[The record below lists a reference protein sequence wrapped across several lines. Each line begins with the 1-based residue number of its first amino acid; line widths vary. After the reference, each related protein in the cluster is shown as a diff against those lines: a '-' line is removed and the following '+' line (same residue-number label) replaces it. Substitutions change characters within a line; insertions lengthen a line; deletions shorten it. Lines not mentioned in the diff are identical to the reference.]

1 MKQKQ
6 RRSFAELYKDYGIYV
21 VLAVLVAILSILRP
35 SSFFTVSN
43 LINVLRQCSVYAILA
58 FGMTYIFIGDGLD
71 LSVGNTLNLCSCIVS
86 MLMVDNGMNMWLA
99 VLITLCVGVFVG
111 FCNAFIV
118 TKLKV
123 NPFLGTLGTMYIIA
137 GVSLYI
143 TNENPITGLPEE
155 FQMFGGSLDW
165 ISLPPQFII
174 AVVLFVILYIVL
186 QHTKLGRH
194 VYAVGSN
201 GQAARLSGIKVTRI
215 KFFIFMLSGFCAAL
229 SGVIMASR
237 LQLGS
242 PVLTSS
248 YEMDAIAAV
257 CIGGTSSGGGD
268 GSLGKT
274 VCGALTLTVIRV
286 GLNILRISTS
296 IQQIVIGSVIVGAVA
311 IDMYGRSRRE

>member
-1 MKQKQ
+1 MKQ
-6 RRSFAELYKDYGIYV
+6 RRSFAELYKAYGIYV
-21 VLAVLVAILSILRP
+21 LLVVLIAVLSILRP
-35 SSFFTVSN
+35 GSFFSVSN
-43 LINVLRQCSVYAILA
+43 LVNVLRQCSVYAILA

-71 LSVGNTLNLCSCIVS
+71 LSVGNTLNLCSCVVAMLIV
-86 MLMVDNGMNMWLA
+86 NQGMNMWLA
-99 VLITLCVGVFVG
+99 VILTLLVGVIVG

-123 NPFLGTLGTMYIIA
+123 NPFLGTLGTMYIIK
-137 GVSLYI
+137 GVALWI
-143 TNENPITGLPEE
+143 TNENPITGLPEQ
-155 FQMFGGSLDW
+155 FQIFGGSPDW
-165 ISLPPQFII
+165 LPVPPQFII
-174 AVVLFVILYIVL
+174 AVVLFVVLYVVL
-186 QHTKLGRH
+186 RHTRLGRH

-201 GQAARLSGIKVTRI
+201 EQAARLSGIKVTRI

-229 SGVIMASR
+229 AGIIMASR

-274 VCGALTLTVIRV
+274 VCGALALTVIRV

-296 IQQIVIGSVIVGAVA
+296 IQQIVIGAVIVAAVA
-311 IDMYGRSRRE
+311 IDMYGRSRKQ

>member
-1 MKQKQ
+1 MKQ
-6 RRSFAELYKDYGIYV
+6 RRSFAELYKAYGIYV
-21 VLAVLVAILSILRP
+21 LLVVLIAVLSILRP
-35 SSFFTVSN
+35 GSFFSVSN
-43 LINVLRQCSVYAILA
+43 LVNVLRQCSVYAILA

-71 LSVGNTLNLCSCIVS
+71 LSVGNTLNLCSCVVAMLIV
-86 MLMVDNGMNMWLA
+86 NQGMNMWLA
-99 VLITLCVGVFVG
+99 VILTLLVGVIVG

-123 NPFLGTLGTMYIIA
+123 NPFLGTLGTMYIIK
-137 GVSLYI
+137 GVALWI
-143 TNENPITGLPEE
+143 TNENPITGLPEQ
-155 FQMFGGSLDW
+155 FQIFGGSPDW
-165 ISLPPQFII
+165 LPVPPQFII
-174 AVVLFVILYIVL
+174 AVVLFVVLYVVL
-186 QHTKLGRH
+186 RHTRLGRH

-201 GQAARLSGIKVTRI
+201 EQAARLSGIKVTRI

-229 SGVIMASR
+229 AGIIMASR

-248 YEMDAIAAV
+248 YEMDTIAAV

-274 VCGALTLTVIRV
+274 VCGALALTVIRV

-296 IQQIVIGSVIVGAVA
+296 IQQIVIGAVIVAAVA
-311 IDMYGRSRRE
+311 IDMYGRSRKQ

>member
-1 MKQKQ
+1 MKQ
-6 RRSFAELYKDYGIYV
+6 RRSFAELYKAYGIYV
-21 VLAVLVAILSILRP
+21 LLVVLIAVLSILRP
-35 SSFFTVSN
+35 GSFFSVSN
-43 LINVLRQCSVYAILA
+43 LVNVLRQCSVYAILA

-71 LSVGNTLNLCSCIVS
+71 LSVGNTLNLCSCVVAMLIV
-86 MLMVDNGMNMWLA
+86 NQGMNMWLA
-99 VLITLCVGVFVG
+99 VILTLLVGVIVG

-123 NPFLGTLGTMYIIA
+123 NPFLGTLGTMYIIK
-137 GVSLYI
+137 GVALWI
-143 TNENPITGLPEE
+143 TNENPITGLPEQ
-155 FQMFGGSLDW
+155 FQIFGGSPDW
-165 ISLPPQFII
+165 LPVPPQFII
-174 AVVLFVILYIVL
+174 AVVLFVVLYVVL
-186 QHTKLGRH
+186 RHTRLGRH

-201 GQAARLSGIKVTRI
+201 EQAARLSGIKVTRI

-229 SGVIMASR
+229 AGIIMASR

-274 VCGALTLTVIRV
+274 VCGALALTVIRV

-296 IQQIVIGSVIVGAVA
+296 VQQIVIGAVIVAAVA
-311 IDMYGRSRRE
+311 IDMYGRSRKQ

>member
-1 MKQKQ
+1 MKQ
-6 RRSFAELYKDYGIYV
+6 RRSFAELYKAYGIYV
-21 VLAVLVAILSILRP
+21 LLIVLIAVLSILRP
-35 SSFFTVSN
+35 GSFFSVSN

-71 LSVGNTLNLCSCIVS
+71 LSVGNTLNLCSCVVAMLIV
-86 MLMVDNGMNMWLA
+86 NQGMNMWLA
-99 VLITLCVGVFVG
+99 VILTLLVGVIVG

-123 NPFLGTLGTMYIIA
+123 NPFLGTLGTMYIIK
-137 GVSLYI
+137 GVALWI
-143 TNENPITGLPEE
+143 TNENPITGLPEQ
-155 FQMFGGSLDW
+155 FQIFGGSPDW
-165 ISLPPQFII
+165 LPIPPQFII
-174 AVVLFVILYIVL
+174 AVVLFVILYVVL
-186 QHTKLGRH
+186 RHTRLGRH

-201 GQAARLSGIKVTRI
+201 EQAARLSGIKVTRI

-229 SGVIMASR
+229 AGIVMASR

-274 VCGALTLTVIRV
+274 VCGALALTVIRV

-296 IQQIVIGSVIVGAVA
+296 IQQIVIGAVIVAAVA
-311 IDMYGRSRRE
+311 IDMYGRSRKQ

>member
-1 MKQKQ
+1 M
-6 RRSFAELYKDYGIYV
+6 
-21 VLAVLVAILSILRP
+21 
-35 SSFFTVSN
+35 
-43 LINVLRQCSVYAILA
+43 
-58 FGMTYIFIGDGLD
+58 
-71 LSVGNTLNLCSCIVS
+71 GNTLNLCSCVVAMLIV
-86 MLMVDNGMNMWLA
+86 NQGMNMWLA
-99 VLITLCVGVFVG
+99 VILTLLVGVIVG

-123 NPFLGTLGTMYIIA
+123 NPFLGTLGTMYIIK
-137 GVSLYI
+137 GVALWI
-143 TNENPITGLPEE
+143 TNENPITGLPEQ
-155 FQMFGGSLDW
+155 FQIFGGSPDW
-165 ISLPPQFII
+165 LPVPPQFII
-174 AVVLFVILYIVL
+174 AVVLFVVLYVVL
-186 QHTKLGRH
+186 RHTRLGRH

-201 GQAARLSGIKVTRI
+201 EQAARLSGIKVTRI

-229 SGVIMASR
+229 AGIIMASR

-274 VCGALTLTVIRV
+274 VCGALALTVIRV

-296 IQQIVIGSVIVGAVA
+296 IQQIVIGAVIVAAVA
-311 IDMYGRSRRE
+311 IDMYGRSRKQ

>member
-1 MKQKQ
+1 MKPK
-6 RRSFAELYKDYGIYV
+6 RSFAELYKAYGIYV
-21 VLAVLVAILSILRP
+21 LLVVLIAVLSILRP
-35 SSFFTVSN
+35 ESFFSVSN
-43 LINVLRQCSVYAILA
+43 LVNVLRQCSVYAILA

-71 LSVGNTLNLCSCIVS
+71 LSVGNTLNLCSCVVAMLIV
-86 MLMVDNGMNMWLA
+86 NQGMNMWLA
-99 VLITLCVGVFVG
+99 VLITLCVGIVVG

-123 NPFLGTLGTMYIIA
+123 NPFLGTLGTMYIIKGIA
-137 GVSLYI
+137 LYI
-143 TNENPITGLPEE
+143 TNENPITGLPAQFEI
-155 FQMFGGSLDW
+155 FGGNPDW
-165 ISLPPQFII
+165 LPVPPQFII
-174 AVVLFVILYIVL
+174 AVVLFVVLYVVL
-186 QHTKLGRH
+186 RHTRLGRH

-201 GQAARLSGIKVTRI
+201 EQAARLSGIKVTRI

-229 SGVIMASR
+229 AGIVMASR

-274 VCGALTLTVIRV
+274 VCGALALTVIRV

-296 IQQIVIGSVIVGAVA
+296 IQQIVIGAVIVAAVA
-311 IDMYGRSRRE
+311 IDMYGRNRKQ

>member
-1 MKQKQ
+1 MKPK
-6 RRSFAELYKDYGIYV
+6 RSFAELYKAYGIYV
-21 VLAVLVAILSILRP
+21 LLVVLIAVLSIMRP
-35 SSFFTVSN
+35 ESFFSVSN
-43 LINVLRQCSVYAILA
+43 LVNVLRQCSVYAILA

-71 LSVGNTLNLCSCIVS
+71 LSVGNTLNLCSCVVAMLIV
-86 MLMVDNGMNMWLA
+86 NQGMNMWLA
-99 VLITLCVGVFVG
+99 VLITLCVGVIVG
-111 FCNAFIV
+111 ICNAFIV

-123 NPFLGTLGTMYIIA
+123 NPFLGTLGTMYIIK

-143 TNENPITGLPEE
+143 TNENPITGLPAQFEI
-155 FQMFGGSLDW
+155 FGGNPEWLPV
-165 ISLPPQFII
+165 PPQFII
-174 AVVLFVILYIVL
+174 AVLLFVVLYVVL
-186 QHTKLGRH
+186 RHTRLGRH

-201 GQAARLSGIKVTRI
+201 EQAARLSGIKVTRI

-229 SGVIMASR
+229 AGIVMASR

-274 VCGALTLTVIRV
+274 VCGALALTVIRV

-296 IQQIVIGSVIVGAVA
+296 IQQIVIGAVIVAAVA
-311 IDMYGRSRRE
+311 IDMYGRSRKQ

>member
-1 MKQKQ
+1 MKQ
-6 RRSFAELYKDYGIYV
+6 RRSFAELYKAYGIYV
-21 VLAVLVAILSILRP
+21 LLVVLIAVLSILRP
-35 SSFFTVSN
+35 GSFFSVSN
-43 LINVLRQCSVYAILA
+43 LVNVLRQCSVYAILA

-71 LSVGNTLNLCSCIVS
+71 LSVGNTLNLCSCVVAMLIV
-86 MLMVDNGMNMWLA
+86 NQGMNMWLA
-99 VLITLCVGVFVG
+99 VILTLLVGVIVG

-123 NPFLGTLGTMYIIA
+123 NPFLGTLGTMYIIK
-137 GVSLYI
+137 GVALWI
-143 TNENPITGLPEE
+143 TNENPITGLPEQ
-155 FQMFGGSLDW
+155 FQLFGGSPDW
-165 ISLPPQFII
+165 LPVPPQFII
-174 AVVLFVILYIVL
+174 AVVLFVVLYVVL
-186 QHTKLGRH
+186 RHTRLGRH

-201 GQAARLSGIKVTRI
+201 EQAARLSGIKVTRI

-229 SGVIMASR
+229 AGIIMASR

-274 VCGALTLTVIRV
+274 VCGALALTVIRV

-296 IQQIVIGSVIVGAVA
+296 IQQIVIGAVIVAAVA
-311 IDMYGRSRRE
+311 IDMYGRSRKQ

>member
-1 MKQKQ
+1 MKPK
-6 RRSFAELYKDYGIYV
+6 RSFAELYKAYGIYV
-21 VLAVLVAILSILRP
+21 LLVVLIAVLSIMRP
-35 SSFFTVSN
+35 ESFFSVSN

-71 LSVGNTLNLCSCIVS
+71 LSVGNTLNLCSCVVAMLIV
-86 MLMVDNGMNMWLA
+86 NQGMNMWLA
-99 VLITLCVGVFVG
+99 VIITLCVGVVVG
-111 FCNAFIV
+111 ICNAFIV

-123 NPFLGTLGTMYIIA
+123 NPFLGTLGTMYIIKGIA
-137 GVSLYI
+137 LYI
-143 TNENPITGLPEE
+143 TNENPITGLPAE
-155 FQMFGGSLDW
+155 FEIFGGNPEWLPV
-165 ISLPPQFII
+165 PPQFII
-174 AVVLFVILYIVL
+174 AVLLFVVLYVVL
-186 QHTKLGRH
+186 RHTRLGRH

-201 GQAARLSGIKVTRI
+201 EQAAKLSGIKVVRI

-229 SGVIMASR
+229 AGVVMASR

-242 PVLTSS
+242 PVLTSA

-274 VCGALTLTVIRV
+274 VCGALALTVIRV

-296 IQQIVIGSVIVGAVA
+296 IQQIVIGAVIVAAVA
-311 IDMYGRSRRE
+311 IDMYGRNRKQ

>member
-1 MKQKQ
+1 MKQ
-6 RRSFAELYKDYGIYV
+6 RRSFAELYKAYGIYV
-21 VLAVLVAILSILRP
+21 LLVVLFAVLSILRP
-35 SSFFTVSN
+35 GSFFSVSN
-43 LINVLRQCSVYAILA
+43 LVNVLRQCSVYAILA

-71 LSVGNTLNLCSCIVS
+71 LSVGNTLNLCSCVVAMLIV
-86 MLMVDNGMNMWLA
+86 NQGMNMWLA
-99 VLITLCVGVFVG
+99 VILTLLVGVIVG

-123 NPFLGTLGTMYIIA
+123 NPFLGTLGTMYIIK
-137 GVSLYI
+137 GVALWI
-143 TNENPITGLPEE
+143 TNENPITGLPEQ
-155 FQMFGGSLDW
+155 FQIFGGSPDW
-165 ISLPPQFII
+165 LPVPPQFII
-174 AVVLFVILYIVL
+174 AVVLFVVLYVVL
-186 QHTKLGRH
+186 RHTRLGRH

-201 GQAARLSGIKVTRI
+201 EQAARLSGIKVTRI

-229 SGVIMASR
+229 AGIIMASR

-274 VCGALTLTVIRV
+274 VCGALALTVIRV

-296 IQQIVIGSVIVGAVA
+296 IQQIVIGAVIVAAVA
-311 IDMYGRSRRE
+311 IDMYGRSRKQ

>member
-1 MKQKQ
+1 MKQ
-6 RRSFAELYKDYGIYV
+6 RRSFAELYKAYGIYV
-21 VLAVLVAILSILRP
+21 LLVVLIAVLSILRP
-35 SSFFTVSN
+35 GSFFSVSN
-43 LINVLRQCSVYAILA
+43 LVNVLRQCSVYAILA

-71 LSVGNTLNLCSCIVS
+71 LSVGNTLNLCSCVVAMLIV
-86 MLMVDNGMNMWLA
+86 NQGMNMWLA
-99 VLITLCVGVFVG
+99 VILTLLVGVIVG

-123 NPFLGTLGTMYIIA
+123 NPFLGTLGTMYIIK
-137 GVSLYI
+137 GVALWI
-143 TNENPITGLPEE
+143 TNENPITGLPEQ
-155 FQMFGGSLDW
+155 FQIFGGSPDW
-165 ISLPPQFII
+165 LPVPPQFII
-174 AVVLFVILYIVL
+174 AVVLFVVLYVVL
-186 QHTKLGRH
+186 RHTRLGRH

-201 GQAARLSGIKVTRI
+201 EQAARLSGIKVTRI
-215 KFFIFMLSGFCAAL
+215 KFCIFMLSGFCAAL
-229 SGVIMASR
+229 AGIIMASR

-274 VCGALTLTVIRV
+274 VCGALALTVIRV

-296 IQQIVIGSVIVGAVA
+296 IQQIVIGAVIVAAVA
-311 IDMYGRSRRE
+311 IDMYGRSRKQ

>member
-1 MKQKQ
+1 MKQRK
-6 RRSFAELYKDYGIYV
+6 SFAELYKAYGIYV
-21 VLAVLVAILSILRP
+21 LLVVLIAVLSILRP
-35 SSFFTVSN
+35 GSFFSVSN
-43 LINVLRQCSVYAILA
+43 LVNVLRQCSVYAILA

-71 LSVGNTLNLCSCIVS
+71 LSVGNTLNLCSCVVAMLIV
-86 MLMVDNGMNMWLA
+86 NQGMNMWLA
-99 VLITLCVGVFVG
+99 VILTLLVGVIVG

-123 NPFLGTLGTMYIIA
+123 NPFLGTLGTMYIIK
-137 GVSLYI
+137 GVALWI
-143 TNENPITGLPEE
+143 TNENPITGLPEQ
-155 FQMFGGSLDW
+155 FQIFGGSPDW
-165 ISLPPQFII
+165 LPVPPQFII
-174 AVVLFVILYIVL
+174 AVVLFVVLYVVL
-186 QHTKLGRH
+186 RHTRLGRH

-201 GQAARLSGIKVTRI
+201 EQAARLSGIKVTRI

-229 SGVIMASR
+229 AGIIMASR

-274 VCGALTLTVIRV
+274 VCGALALTVIRV

-296 IQQIVIGSVIVGAVA
+296 IQQIVIGAVIVAAVA
-311 IDMYGRSRRE
+311 IDMYGRSRKQ

>member
-1 MKQKQ
+1 MKAK
-6 RRSFAELYKDYGIYV
+6 RSFAELYKAYGIYV
-21 VLAVLVAILSILRP
+21 LLIILCAVLSILAP
-35 SSFFTVSN
+35 GSFLTVSN

-58 FGMTYIFIGDGLD
+58 FGMTYIFIGDALD
-71 LSVGNTLNLCSCIVS
+71 LSVGNTLNLCSCVVAMLIVQQ
-86 MLMVDNGMNMWLA
+86 GMNMWLA
-99 VLITLCVGVFVG
+99 VLITLCVGVLVG

-118 TKLKV
+118 TKLRV
-123 NPFLGTLGTMYIIA
+123 NPFLGTLGTMYIIK
-137 GVSLYI
+137 GISLYI

-155 FQMFGGSLDW
+155 FKLFGGNVEWLP
-165 ISLPPQFII
+165 IPPQFVI
-174 AVVLFVILYIVL
+174 AVILFIILYVVL
-186 QHTKLGRH
+186 RHTKLGRH

-201 GQAARLSGIKVTRI
+201 AQAARLSGIKVTNI

-229 SGVIMASR
+229 AGIVMASR

-242 PVLTSS
+242 PVLTSA

-274 VCGALTLTVIRV
+274 VCGALALTVIRV

-296 IQQIVIGSVIVGAVA
+296 IQQLVIGAVIVAAVA
-311 IDMYGRSRRE
+311 IDMYGRNRQK

>member
-1 MKQKQ
+1 MKPK
-6 RRSFAELYKDYGIYV
+6 RSFAELYKAYGIYV
-21 VLAVLVAILSILRP
+21 LLVVLIAVLSIMRP
-35 SSFFTVSN
+35 ESFFSVSN

-71 LSVGNTLNLCSCIVS
+71 LSVGNTLNLCSCVVAMLIV
-86 MLMVDNGMNMWLA
+86 NQGMNMWLA
-99 VLITLCVGVFVG
+99 VIITLCVGVVVG
-111 FCNAFIV
+111 ICNAFIV

-123 NPFLGTLGTMYIIA
+123 NPFLGTLGTMYIIKGIA
-137 GVSLYI
+137 LYI
-143 TNENPITGLPEE
+143 TNENPITGLPAE
-155 FQMFGGSLDW
+155 FEIFGGNPEW
-165 ISLPPQFII
+165 LPPQFII
-174 AVVLFVILYIVL
+174 AVLLFVVLYVVL
-186 QHTKLGRH
+186 RHTRLGRH

-201 GQAARLSGIKVTRI
+201 EQAAKLSGIKVVRI

-229 SGVIMASR
+229 AGVVMASR

-242 PVLTSS
+242 PVLTSA

-274 VCGALTLTVIRV
+274 VCGALALTVIRV

-296 IQQIVIGSVIVGAVA
+296 IQQIVIGAVIVAAVA
-311 IDMYGRSRRE
+311 IDMYGRNRKQ

>member
-1 MKQKQ
+1 MKPK
-6 RRSFAELYKDYGIYV
+6 RSFAELYKAYGIYV
-21 VLAVLVAILSILRP
+21 LLVVLIAVLSIMRP
-35 SSFFTVSN
+35 ESFFSVSN
-43 LINVLRQCSVYAILA
+43 LVNVLRQCSVYAILA

-71 LSVGNTLNLCSCIVS
+71 LSVGNTLNLCSCVVAMLIV
-86 MLMVDNGMNMWLA
+86 NQGMNMWLA
-99 VLITLCVGVFVG
+99 VIITLCVGVVVG
-111 FCNAFIV
+111 ICNAFII

-123 NPFLGTLGTMYIIA
+123 NPFLGTLGTMYIIKGIA
-137 GVSLYI
+137 LYI

-155 FQMFGGSLDW
+155 FQIFGGNPDW
-165 ISLPPQFII
+165 LPVPPQFII
-174 AVVLFVILYIVL
+174 AVLLFLVLYVVL
-186 QHTKLGRH
+186 RHTRLGRH

-201 GQAARLSGIKVTRI
+201 EQAARLSGIKVTRI

-229 SGVIMASR
+229 AGVVMASR

-242 PVLTSS
+242 PVLTNA

-274 VCGALTLTVIRV
+274 VCGALALTVIRV

-296 IQQIVIGSVIVGAVA
+296 VQQIVIGAVIVAAVA
-311 IDMYGRSRRE
+311 IDMYGRNRKQ

>member
-1 MKQKQ
+1 MKPK
-6 RRSFAELYKDYGIYV
+6 RSFAELYKAYGIYV
-21 VLAVLVAILSILRP
+21 LLVVLIAVLSIMRP
-35 SSFFTVSN
+35 ESFFSVSN
-43 LINVLRQCSVYAILA
+43 LVNVLRQCSVYAILA

-71 LSVGNTLNLCSCIVS
+71 LSVGNTLNLCSCVVAMLIV
-86 MLMVDNGMNMWLA
+86 NQGMNMWLA
-99 VLITLCVGVFVG
+99 VLITLCVGVIVG
-111 FCNAFIV
+111 ICNAFIV

-123 NPFLGTLGTMYIIA
+123 NPFLGTLGTMYIIK

-143 TNENPITGLPEE
+143 TNENPITGLPAQFEI
-155 FQMFGGSLDW
+155 FGGNPEWLPV
-165 ISLPPQFII
+165 PPQFII
-174 AVVLFVILYIVL
+174 AVLLFVVLYVVL
-186 QHTKLGRH
+186 RHTRLGRH

-201 GQAARLSGIKVTRI
+201 EQAARLSGIKVTRI

-229 SGVIMASR
+229 AGIVMASR

-242 PVLTSS
+242 PVLTSA

-274 VCGALTLTVIRV
+274 VCGALALTVIRV

-296 IQQIVIGSVIVGAVA
+296 IQQIVIGAVIVAAVA
-311 IDMYGRSRRE
+311 IDMYGRSRKQ

>member
-1 MKQKQ
+1 MKPK
-6 RRSFAELYKDYGIYV
+6 RSFAELYKAYGIYV
-21 VLAVLVAILSILRP
+21 LLVVLIAVLSIMRP
-35 SSFFTVSN
+35 ESFFSVSN
-43 LINVLRQCSVYAILA
+43 LVNVLRQCSVYAILA

-71 LSVGNTLNLCSCIVS
+71 LSVGNTLNLCSCVVAMLIV
-86 MLMVDNGMNMWLA
+86 NQGMNMWLA
-99 VLITLCVGVFVG
+99 VLITLCVGIVVG

-123 NPFLGTLGTMYIIA
+123 NPFLGTLGTMYIIKGIA
-137 GVSLYI
+137 LYI
-143 TNENPITGLPEE
+143 TNENPITGLPAQFEI
-155 FQMFGGSLDW
+155 FGGNPEWLPV
-165 ISLPPQFII
+165 PPQFII
-174 AVVLFVILYIVL
+174 AVVLFVVLYVVL
-186 QHTKLGRH
+186 RHTRLGRH

-201 GQAARLSGIKVTRI
+201 EQAARLSGIKVTRI

-229 SGVIMASR
+229 AGIVMASR

-242 PVLTSS
+242 PVLTNA

-274 VCGALTLTVIRV
+274 VCGALALTVIRV

-296 IQQIVIGSVIVGAVA
+296 IQQIVIGAVIVAAVA
-311 IDMYGRSRRE
+311 IDMYGRNRKQ

>member
-1 MKQKQ
+1 MKQ
-6 RRSFAELYKDYGIYV
+6 RRSFAELYKAYGIYV
-21 VLAVLVAILSILRP
+21 LLVVLIAVLSILRP
-35 SSFFTVSN
+35 GSFFSVSN
-43 LINVLRQCSVYAILA
+43 LVNVLRQCSVYAILA

-71 LSVGNTLNLCSCIVS
+71 LSVGNTLNLCSCVVAMLIV
-86 MLMVDNGMNMWLA
+86 NQGMNMWLA
-99 VLITLCVGVFVG
+99 VILTLLVGVIVG

-123 NPFLGTLGTMYIIA
+123 NPFLGTLGTMYIIK
-137 GVSLYI
+137 GVALWI
-143 TNENPITGLPEE
+143 TNENPITGLPEQ
-155 FQMFGGSLDW
+155 FQIFGGSPDW
-165 ISLPPQFII
+165 LPVPPQFII
-174 AVVLFVILYIVL
+174 AVVLFVVLYVVL
-186 QHTKLGRH
+186 RHTRLGRH

-201 GQAARLSGIKVTRI
+201 EQAARLSGIKVTRI

-229 SGVIMASR
+229 AGIIMASR

-242 PVLTSS
+242 PVLTSA

-274 VCGALTLTVIRV
+274 VCGALALTVIRV

-296 IQQIVIGSVIVGAVA
+296 IQQIVIGAVIVAAVA
-311 IDMYGRSRRE
+311 IDMYGRSRKQ